1 MRPQRILVGAAALA
15 LVLGSQAS
23 AKPAAAA
30 AGGYEVGVQA
40 LQLERLAQR
49 DDKSTGGPEPDPGGL
64 PGYRRELPS
73 APAARPAM
81 PESFNAPRLRGS
93 APPADSNTSGSSKS
107 KEDKKKT
114 EPK

>member
-1 MRPQRILVGAAALA
+1 MRPQRTLVGAAALA
-15 LVLGSQAS
+15 LILGGQAL
-23 AKPAAAA
+23 AKPAAAT
-30 AGGYEVGVQA
+30 AGGDEAGVQGP
-40 LQLERLAQR
+40 QLERLAQR

-64 PGYRRELPS
+64 PGFRREMPS

-81 PESFNAPRLRGS
+81 PESFNAPRLRGT
-93 APPADSNTSGSSKS
+93 APPADAGTSGSSKS

>member
-1 MRPQRILVGAAALA
+1 MRPQQTLVGAAVLA
-15 LVLGSQAS
+15 LMLGSQAS

-30 AGGYEVGVQA
+30 AGGYEVGAPA

-81 PESFNAPRLRGS
+81 PESFDASRLRGS
-93 APPADSNTSGSSKS
+93 APSAGSDTSGSSKS